1 MPSKLAALLLLAAAL
16 GFASASRDL
25 SAPEGELAP
34 SSRHLLQGPAAADC
48 DRSVKHCQSCR
59 FQFFR
64 GTVTKVRAP

>member
-1 MPSKLAALLLLAAAL
+1 MPSRLVVLLLWAAAL
-16 GFASASRDL
+16 GCATASRDL
-25 SAPEGELAP
+25 SAPEDLSP

-64 GTVTKVRAP
+64 GTVTKV